1 MLPAAPL
8 SSWMPS
14 PRPRLT
20 LRPSGFSP
28 FVLARIFDHEVA
40 VLGPNAQPVMTD
52 PNREWDRA
60 MSQPHLAL
68 PQTRAGAERV
78 FGPSSGVRG
87 DKGSFRFPLI
97 LSATTNAGTVR
108 YAMVLRDVKGTI
120 ELPFFRLHEEPVP
133 APSVPEQDPG
143 PAGLSPSA
151 ISGLTCWI
159 LGYLEGRGQS
169 AEPGPFCHVVRASL
183 IIYGYAD
190 GEFFERSYDSHEDYE
205 HAHAAIA
212 ERIADAGRKRR
223 RQYIR
228 SLFASCES
236 PAPA

>member
-1 MLPAAPL
+1 
-8 SSWMPS
+8 MPS

-40 VLGPNAQPVMTD
+40 VLGPNTQPVRTD
-52 PNREWDRA
+52 PNVEWYRA
-60 MSQPHLAL
+60 MSQPHLSL

-78 FGPSSGVRG
+78 FGPSCDVRG

-97 LSATTNAGTVR
+97 LSAATNAGPMR
-108 YAMVLRDVKGTI
+108 YAVVLQDVKGTI

-133 APSVPEQDPG
+133 DPSVPEQDPG

-151 ISGLTCWI
+151 VSGLTCWI

-183 IIYGYAD
+183 IIYGCAD
-190 GEFFERSYDSHEDYE
+190 GEFFENSYDNLTAYE

-212 ERIADAGRKRR
+212 ARIADAGGRR
-223 RQYIR
+223 RGQYIR